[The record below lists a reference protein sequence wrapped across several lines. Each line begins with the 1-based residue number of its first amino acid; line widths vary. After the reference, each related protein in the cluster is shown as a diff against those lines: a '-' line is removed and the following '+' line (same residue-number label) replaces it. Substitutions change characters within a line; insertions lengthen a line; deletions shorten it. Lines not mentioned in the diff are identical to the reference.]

1 MTQFLKKNAKLFYI
15 LFAVFSFVFI
25 IIACLFMTN
34 YNRIA
39 VEYTQEFLIS
49 GKPTILTG
57 LNTFCKKTG
66 FDYAELYGLMFDV
79 NANLQAANNMVLYL
93 GVVSLIMVAVMF
105 ICANATRKKYYI
117 SNLVSGIAC
126 PSVCIIMGIVA
137 IAFMAVCVGDINV
150 NYDTLNWAS
159 LANSDNYNE
168 AATMYLN
175 NPNDT
180 SAFYVNSTPL
190 IIYIVIVVLFIVASG
205 ALIAYNVF
213 RYLDTKKELNLSSV
227 ESNETLEQSS
237 ERMVEANA

>member
-25 IIACLFMTN
+25 LIACFFMTN

-39 VEYTQEFLIS
+39 IEYTQDFLIT

-66 FDYAELYGLMFDV
+66 FAYADLYGLMFDV
-79 NANLQAANNMVLYL
+79 NANLQLANNVVLYL
-93 GVVSLIMVAVMF
+93 GVVSLVMVAIMF

-117 SNLVSGIAC
+117 SNLVSGIVC

-137 IAFMAVCVGDINV
+137 IAFMAICVGDINA
-150 NYDTLNWAS
+150 NYETLNWAS
-159 LANSDNYNE
+159 LGNSDNYNE
-168 AATMYLN
+168 AANMFLN
-175 NPNDT
+175 GDT

-190 IIYIVIVVLFIVASG
+190 LIFIVIVVLFIVASG

-213 RYLDTKKELNLSSV
+213 RYLDTKKELTLKSV
-227 ESNETLEQSS
+227 ESNDTLEQSS